1 MSKILKNMKLDIIR
15 LILGYFI
22 IISFSPISSN
32 ASVIVFEE
40 IVCEIKINKKN
51 KTMFFLDVA
60 DTSEKRNYGLMN
72 RESITSNSG
81 MLFIWKNLQKR
92 TFWMKNTNFDLDLF
106 FLDKEG
112 HVIEIYKKAKA
123 YSEDIIYS
131 KIRAMFVL
139 ELKASQHQI
148 KKGDK
153 LNCGYLKM

>member
-15 LILGYFI
+15 LILGYFL

-131 KIRAMFVL
+131 KIKAMFVL

>member
-15 LILGYFI
+15 LILGYFL

-81 MLFIWKNLQKR
+81 MLFIWKNLQQR

-123 YSEDIIYS
+123 YSEDIVYS
-131 KIRAMFVL
+131 KIKAMFVL

>member
-1 MSKILKNMKLDIIR
+1 MSKILKNMKLNVIR
-15 LILGYFI
+15 LILGYFL
-22 IISFSPISSN
+22 IISFSPLSSN

-123 YSEDIIYS
+123 FSEDIIYS
-131 KIRAMFVL
+131 KIKAMFVL

>member
-15 LILGYFI
+15 LILGYFL

>member
-1 MSKILKNMKLDIIR
+1 MSKILKNIKLDIIR
-15 LILGYFI
+15 LILGYFL

-131 KIRAMFVL
+131 KIKAMFVL

>member
-1 MSKILKNMKLDIIR
+1 MSKILKNMKLNVIR
-15 LILGYFI
+15 LILGYFL

-131 KIRAMFVL
+131 KIKAMFVL

>member
-1 MSKILKNMKLDIIR
+1 MKLDIIR
-15 LILGYFI
+15 LILGYFL

-72 RESITSNSG
+72 REPITSNSG

-131 KIRAMFVL
+131 KIKAMFVL

>member
-1 MSKILKNMKLDIIR
+1 MKLDIIR
-15 LILGYFI
+15 LILGYFL

-112 HVIEIYKKAKA
+112 HVIKIYKKAKA

-131 KIRAMFVL
+131 KIKAMFVL

>member
-15 LILGYFI
+15 LILGYFL

-131 KIRAMFVL
+131 KIKAMFVL

-148 KKGDK
+148 KKGDM

>member
-15 LILGYFI
+15 LILGYFL

-72 RESITSNSG
+72 RQSITSNSG

-131 KIRAMFVL
+131 KIKAMFVL

>member
-1 MSKILKNMKLDIIR
+1 MKLNITK
-15 LILGYFI
+15 LILGFFLI
-22 IISFSPISSN
+22 TSFLPLSSN

-131 KIRAMFVL
+131 KIKAMFVL

>member
-1 MSKILKNMKLDIIR
+1 MKLNFIK
-15 LILGYFI
+15 LILGYFLI
-22 IISFSPISSN
+22 ILFLPISSN
-32 ASVIVFEE
+32 ANVIVFEE

-72 RESITSNSG
+72 RKSINPNSG

-112 HVIEIYKKAKA
+112 QVIEIYKKAKA
-123 YSEDIIYS
+123 LVRI
-131 KIRAMFVL
+131 
-139 ELKASQHQI
+139 
-148 KKGDK
+148 
-153 LNCGYLKM
+153 

>member
-15 LILGYFI
+15 LILGYFL

-60 DTSEKRNYGLMN
+60 DTSEKRSYGLMN
-72 RESITSNSG
+72 RESITPNSG

-131 KIRAMFVL
+131 KIKAMFVL

>member
-15 LILGYFI
+15 LILGYFL

-72 RESITSNSG
+72 RESITSKSG

-131 KIRAMFVL
+131 KIKAMFVL

>member
-1 MSKILKNMKLDIIR
+1 
-15 LILGYFI
+15 
-22 IISFSPISSN
+22 
-32 ASVIVFEE
+32 
-40 IVCEIKINKKN
+40 
-51 KTMFFLDVA
+51 MFFLDVA

-131 KIRAMFVL
+131 KIKAMFVL

>member
-1 MSKILKNMKLDIIR
+1 MKLNFIKY
-15 LILGYFI
+15 ILGYFLI
-22 IISFSPISSN
+22 IFFSPIYSN
-32 ASVIVFEE
+32 ANVIVFEE

-72 RESITSNSG
+72 RETINPNSG
-81 MLFIWKNLQKR
+81 MLFIWKNLQQR

-112 HVIEIYKKAKA
+112 QVIEIYKKAKA
-123 YSEDIIYS
+123 FSEDIIYS
-131 KIRAMFVL
+131 KIKAMFVL
-139 ELKASQHQI
+139 ELRANQHQI

-153 LNCGYLKM
+153 LNCGYLKL

>member
-1 MSKILKNMKLDIIR
+1 MKLNFIK
-15 LILGYFI
+15 LILGYFL
-22 IISFSPISSN
+22 IISFMPIPSN
-32 ASVIVFEE
+32 AKVIVFEE

-72 RESITSNSG
+72 REFINPNSG
-81 MLFIWKNLQKR
+81 MLFIWKDLQKR

-112 HVIEIYKKAKA
+112 QVIEIYKKAKA
-123 YSEDIIYS
+123 LSEDIIYN
-131 KIRAMFVL
+131 KIKSMYVL
-139 ELKASQHQI
+139 ELGANQHQI

-153 LNCGYLKM
+153 LNCGYLKL

>member
-15 LILGYFI
+15 LILGYFL

-32 ASVIVFEE
+32 ASVIFFEE

-112 HVIEIYKKAKA
+112 HVIEIYKKVKA

-131 KIRAMFVL
+131 KIKAMFVL

>member
-1 MSKILKNMKLDIIR
+1 MSKILKNMRLNIIR
-15 LILGYFI
+15 LILGYFL

-131 KIRAMFVL
+131 KIKAMFVL

>member
-1 MSKILKNMKLDIIR
+1 MSKILKNMKLNVIR
-15 LILGYFI
+15 LMLGYFLI
-22 IISFSPISSN
+22 VAFSPISSN

-123 YSEDIIYS
+123 FSEDIIYS
-131 KIRAMFVL
+131 KIKAMFVL

>member
-1 MSKILKNMKLDIIR
+1 MKLNIIK
-15 LILGYFI
+15 LILGYFLI
-22 IISFSPISSN
+22 ILFLPISSN
-32 ASVIVFEE
+32 ANVIVFEE
-40 IVCEIKINKKN
+40 IVCEIRINKKN

-72 RESITSNSG
+72 REFINPNSG
-81 MLFIWKNLQKR
+81 MLFIWKDLQKR

-112 HVIEIYKKAKA
+112 QVIEIYKKAKA
-123 YSEDIIYS
+123 LSEDIIYN
-131 KIRAMFVL
+131 KIKSMYVL
-139 ELKASQHQI
+139 ELGANQHQI

>member
-51 KTMFFLDVA
+51 KTIFFLDVA

-131 KIRAMFVL
+131 KIKAMFVL

>member
-1 MSKILKNMKLDIIR
+1 MSKILKNMNLNTIR
-15 LILGYFI
+15 LILGYFL

-72 RESITSNSG
+72 RESITPNSG

-112 HVIEIYKKAKA
+112 QVIEIYKKAKA
-123 YSEDIIYS
+123 FSEDIIYS
-131 KIRAMFVL
+131 KIKAMFVL
-139 ELKASQHQI
+139 ELGANQHQI

>member
-1 MSKILKNMKLDIIR
+1 MKLNITK
-15 LILGYFI
+15 LILGFFLI
-22 IISFSPISSN
+22 TSFLPLSSN

-60 DTSEKRNYGLMN
+60 DTSEKRSYGLMN
-72 RESITSNSG
+72 RESITPNSG

-92 TFWMKNTNFDLDLF
+92 AFWMKNTNFNLDLF

-112 HVIEIYKKAKA
+112 QVIEIYKKAKA
-123 YSEDIIYS
+123 LSEDIIYS
-131 KIRAMFVL
+131 IQKAMFVL
-139 ELKASQHQI
+139 ELRADEYLI

-153 LNCGYLKM
+153 LNCAYLKL

>member
-131 KIRAMFVL
+131 KIKAMFVL

>member
-1 MSKILKNMKLDIIR
+1 MSKILKNMKLNVIR
-15 LILGYFI
+15 LILGYFL
-22 IISFSPISSN
+22 IISFSPLSSN

-131 KIRAMFVL
+131 KIKAMFVL

>member
-15 LILGYFI
+15 LILGYFL

-131 KIRAMFVL
+131 KIKAMFVL

-153 LNCGYLKM
+153 LNCGYLKL